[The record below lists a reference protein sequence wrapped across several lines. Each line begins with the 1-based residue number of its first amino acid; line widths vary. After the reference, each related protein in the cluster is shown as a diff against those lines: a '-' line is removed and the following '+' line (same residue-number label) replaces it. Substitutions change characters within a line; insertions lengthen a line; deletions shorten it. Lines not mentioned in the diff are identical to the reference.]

1 MKTFDETVKTSKH
14 LSVVEFFAPWCGYC
28 KQFAPVYKAFANKV
42 SNFVNVIAIN
52 CDDQENNQ
60 LYYDGARSI
69 TSLMDKTMGKIPDYI
84 EKISGNINFFL
95 DNNNETAKFLLFSLK
110 KEPNGFIKTLSA
122 DFYNIIKFALIH
134 ESFKDAVEIFGITKF
149 PTIVFLPGGNKEPII
164 YSGETTYKDIFSFLE
179 KQVPLEKRTQ
189 STETKDK
196 LKESKD
202 FTLVELDTIND
213 FLEKCMLKY
222 GISII
227 GISSSISEFDFL
239 HKVAK
244 KYTKFRYYYLNS
256 SKSIVNMMLKTSGI
270 TFEGSKIILLNGQKG
285 WYVEL
290 IGKYTVEQIL
300 ESISKVMLGESIEKK
315 KLNKEI
321 IDLILKTKKTEL

>member
-60 LYYDGARSI
+60 LCQTY
-69 TSLMDKTMGKIPDYI
+69 K
-84 EKISGNINFFL
+84 
-95 DNNNETAKFLLFSLK
+95 NETAKFLLFSLK

-196 LKESKD
+196 LKEM
-202 FTLVELDTIND
+202 VELDTIND

-244 KYTKFRYYYLNS
+244 N
-256 SKSIVNMMLKTSGI
+256 IVNMMLKTSGI